1 MKKNEEDLDLRIQK
15 DLQAVLSGEEQS
27 ATTACMS
34 YLSRK
39 RHTFKCN

>member
-27 ATTACMS
+27 ATIAGMS